1 MLRIQLVDKPSDSD
15 RLCLHGLFSNRPTQ
29 SHQWG
34 ARTHARACSPTLAA
48 MHAHLL
54 TPVLS
59 VSVTMVHE
67 GCYTQR
73 ACRLTFKDTDSKHTH
88 ACIHAHTHKA
98 GMEASKKEKGSG
110 FEHVPPEASV
120 LQKWSYHDKG

>member
-1 MLRIQLVDKPSDSD
+1 MCVLRIQRVDKPSDSD

-34 ARTHARACSPTLAA
+34 ARTHARARSPTLAA
-48 MHAHLL
+48 MRARLL
-54 TPVLS
+54 TPMLS

-73 ACRLTFKDTDSKHTH
+73 ACRLTFKDTDGKHTR
-88 ACIHAHTHKA
+88 ARARAHTQSWN
-98 GMEASKKEKGSG
+98 GGE
-110 FEHVPPEASV
+110 
-120 LQKWSYHDKG
+120 